1 MWLRGQGG
9 LPYSATVTDCRFL
22 HLTSAR
28 ARRAG
33 AAAALALLLAAGCG
47 RDSGSGDATPDAVA
61 HQARGDGSVTISGD
75 DRLADTLT
83 WRAPKVE
90 LDNDEVALEDALER
104 ADAALEAGDLDAG
117 PGSAIPLYQAVLA
130 HVPDSAPARE
140 GLERAFT
147 ALLAEGRQALA
158 RAGDDDA
165 ALRRAREVAAVA
177 RSLRPGG
184 DQVVEYLAGVD
195 RAEEMAEINR
205 AAEAEL
211 REGRLGEAGGG
222 ALARVRQALAVDAD
236 QPRALQTLAAV
247 ESAMIRRAE
256 EAASEGD
263 FETAGTWL
271 AHAAEVRE
279 DVDTVDD
286 ARARVDTERRR
297 WIERLRDNGVAALS
311 KPDGIDQARTLLA
324 RMLALAEPGNPA
336 VAELRERIDLAVHYG
351 SFRPGQ
357 RFTDAAAG
365 GRGPRMVVVPHGG
378 FSMGAVDGDRDAED
392 SERPRRNLRFERG
405 FALSLH
411 EITVA
416 QFRRFVEATG
426 YRSRAERRGFSM
438 AYDERSGNFV
448 RRSGVDWRS
457 DFAGAPAAANLPVVH
472 VSARDAQAYADWLAE
487 VSGERYRLPSEAEF
501 EYALRAGG
509 RGRYPWGDDAPPAG
523 TGNLTGGKDR
533 SPGGR
538 GWSNAFDGYG
548 DGHWG
553 PAPVG
558 GFTANAFGLHDLE
571 GNVSEWVAD
580 CWHDSYRR
588 APTSGAAWVNP
599 GCRMQVVRG
608 GAWASSPPQTRSS
621 WRAPSPVDNTN
632 ARVGFR
638 VARDI

>member
-1 MWLRGQGG
+1 MSDRRN
-9 LPYSATVTDCRFL
+9 PHRT
-22 HLTSAR
+22 R
-28 ARRAG
+28 AWPRRAG
-33 AAAALALLLAAGCG
+33 TVLVLALLLAAGCG
-47 RDSGSGDATPDAVA
+47 RDAAQEAATPDAAVDTA
-61 HQARGDGSVTISGD
+61 AGDGSVTISGD
-75 DRLADTLT
+75 DRLAGSLT

-90 LDNDEVALEDALER
+90 LQNEAAALDDALER
-104 ADAALEAGDLDAG
+104 ADAALESGDLDAG
-117 PGSAIPLYQAVLA
+117 PGSAIPLYQAVLV
-130 HVPDSAPARE
+130 HVPDSAQAGK
-140 GLERAFT
+140 GLERAFA
-147 ALLAEGRQALA
+147 ALLAQGSEALA

-184 DQVVEYLAGVD
+184 GDVGEYLAGVD
-195 RAEEMAEINR
+195 RAEEIAEINR

-222 ALARVRQALAVDAD
+222 ALARVRQALAVDAE
-236 QPRALQTLAAV
+236 QPRALQTRAAI

-256 EAASEGD
+256 DAAADGD

-271 AHAAEVRE
+271 GHAEGVRDEVG
-279 DVDTVDD
+279 TVAD
-286 ARARVDTERRR
+286 ARERVDTERRR
-297 WIERLRDNGVAALS
+297 WIQRLRDEGVAALAR
-311 KPDGIDQARTLLA
+311 PDGIAQARALLA
-324 RMLALAEPGNPA
+324 RMLVLAEPRNPA

-351 SFRPGQ
+351 GFRPGQ
-357 RFTDAAAG
+357 RFTDGAAG
-365 GRGPRMVVVPHGG
+365 GRGPQMVVVPHGG
-378 FSMGAVDGDRDAED
+378 FSMGAVDGDPDAED

-405 FALSLH
+405 FALSLA

-416 QFRRFVEATG
+416 QFRRFVDATG
-426 YRSRAERRGFSM
+426 YRTRAERRGFSM

-448 RRSGVDWRS
+448 RRSGVDWKS

-472 VSARDAQAYADWLAE
+472 VSARDAQAYVDWLAE

-509 RGRYPWGDDAPPAG
+509 SSRYPWGGDAPPARA
-523 TGNLTGGKDR
+523 GNLTGGADR

-538 GWSNAFDGYG
+538 GWSNAFDGYD

-553 PAPVG
+553 PAPVAS
-558 GFTANAFGLHDLE
+558 FTANAFGLHDLE

-588 APTSGAAWVNP
+588 APASGAAWVNP

>member
-1 MWLRGQGG
+1 MNDRSRLLEPR
-9 LPYSATVTDCRFL
+9 A
-22 HLTSAR
+22 AR
-28 ARRAG
+28 TGTARAG
-33 AAAALALLLAAGCG
+33 AAIAAALVLVLFLVLATGCG
-47 RDSGSGDATPDAVA
+47 REGEPSADGDAPAPA
-61 HQARGDGSVTISGD
+61 GEPRGDGSVTISGD
-75 DRLADTLT
+75 DRLAGSLT
-83 WRAPKVE
+83 WRSPRVE
-90 LDNDEVALEDALER
+90 IEGDEASLDEALER
-104 ADAALEAGDLDAG
+104 AGEAEERGDLDAG
-117 PGSAIPLYQAVLA
+117 AASAIPLYQAVLEHA
-130 HVPDSAPARE
+130 PDNQAARA
-140 GLERAFT
+140 GLDRALQ
-147 ALLAEGRQALA
+147 ALLAQGGEALA
-158 RAGDDDA
+158 RAGDDEA
-165 ALRRAREVAAVA
+165 ALRRAQEVAAVA
-177 RSLRPGG
+177 RSLRPGDEG
-184 DQVVEYLAGVD
+184 VHRYLAGVD
-195 RAEEMAEINR
+195 RAEQLADISR

-211 REGRLGEAGGG
+211 RAGRLGESGGG
-222 ALARVRQALAVDAD
+222 ALARVRDALAIDEA
-236 QPRALQTLAAV
+236 QPRALQVRAAV

-256 EAASEGD
+256 DAAAEGD
-263 FETAGTWL
+263 FEAAATWL
-271 AHAAEVRE
+271 DHAASVR
-279 DVDTVDD
+279 DDAADTVAD
-286 ARARVDTERRR
+286 ARGRIDTRRR
-297 WIERLRDNGVAALS
+297 AWILRLRDEGVAALPR
-311 KPDGIDQARTLLA
+311 PDGIEAARTALA
-324 RMLALAEPGNPA
+324 RMLVLAEPGNAA

-357 RFTDAAAG
+357 RFTDGAAG
-365 GRGPRMVVVPHGG
+365 GRGPQMVVVPHGG
-378 FSMGAVDGDRDAED
+378 FGMGALDDDRDAED
-392 SERPRRNLRFERG
+392 SERPRRNIRFDRG
-405 FALSLH
+405 FAMSLN
-411 EITVA
+411 EITVGE
-416 QFRRFVEATG
+416 FRRFVDATG

-472 VSARDAQAYADWLAE
+472 VSARDAQAYVDWLSE

-509 RGRYPWGDDAPPAG
+509 SSRYPWGDGEPTGRA
-523 TGNLTGGKDR
+523 GNLTGGKDR

-538 GWSNAFDGYG
+538 GWSNAFRDYG

-558 GFTANAFGLHDLE
+558 SFTPNAFGLHDLE

-588 APTSGAAWVNP
+588 APSTATAWVNP